1 MRSIAL
7 VSGLALVTACTVHIS
22 GGSGANTP
30 TSTGTTSAP
39 APAPAPGP
47 TTATATPTATA
58 TATPAPTS
66 TGTATAGGVGGRA
79 HMRGIRITP
88 AAAPAGPATRGTE
101 VVSAKGRLTVISG
114 DIDFGTNVKYADSFS
129 GTIFLLPPGTTTL
142 PDLTTMT
149 PALALYTRTFEVEP
163 QDFKGLGA
171 PGASLR
177 TNDFA
182 IHYEGFF
189 STKKAGA
196 YHFDLASEDGARVYI
211 DNKLLLDNDGVH
223 VVTYKAADADLT
235 AGTHLLRVD
244 YFKGSNGKEV
254 NLEIW
259 VRTPD
264 MAPGTATMFAPS
276 L

>member
-7 VSGLALVTACTVHIS
+7 VSALTLVTACTVHIS
-22 GGSGANTP
+22 GSGANTP
-30 TSTGTTSAP
+30 ASTAATT

-47 TTATATPTATA
+47 TVTPIATATPVPVATG
-58 TATPAPTS
+58 TVPVPAPAPA
-66 TGTATAGGVGGRA
+66 GTVGSRG

-88 AAAPAGPATRGTE
+88 AAAPAGPPSHATD
-101 VVSAKGRLTVISG
+101 VVAAQGRLTLISG
-114 DIDFGTNVKYADSFS
+114 DIDFGTNVRYPDSFR
-129 GTIFLLPPGTTTL
+129 GTIFLLPAGTTTL
-142 PDLTTMT
+142 PDLTTMK
-149 PALALYTRTFEVEP
+149 PSLALYTRTFEVEP

-211 DNKLLLDNDGVH
+211 DNKLLMDNDGVH
-223 VVTYKAADADLT
+223 VVTYKAADADLS

-264 MAPGTATMFAPS
+264 MAPGTATMFSPS
-276 L
+276 N